1 MLFLSRLVDRT
12 GAGAA
17 QRPADADSSPHAGGK
32 PDGFEGCMSA
42 KKYMPITGASKATAT
57 RNLHDLTEKNIL
69 VLTGS
74 GRSTHYQV
82 SP

>member
-1 MLFLSRLVDRT
+1 
-12 GAGAA
+12 
-17 QRPADADSSPHAGGK
+17 
-32 PDGFEGCMSA
+32 MSA

>member
-1 MLFLSRLVDRT
+1 
-12 GAGAA
+12 
-17 QRPADADSSPHAGGK
+17 
-32 PDGFEGCMSA
+32 
-42 KKYMPITGASKATAT
+42 MPITGASKATAT

-82 SP
+82 SL